1 MAGHYLRGDRSTN
14 TIIFQKPGTI
24 LFSGFT
30 VSNSVLTRVERPKTG
45 AYAVGFA
52 DYAGM
57 NFRVTSDG
65 DKKAES
71 VIAGKP
77 TGLYPLTGRS
87 KYYVRPGGVSGIHE
101 AVFGQF
107 PESFVLYGYPV
118 NFNNFG
124 LAYLDTVNVDSRTE
138 GHVKVPGPSNFEQN
152 FEELRFTCLG
162 ALDVAKVPAGES
174 GLVKVLEYWQAD
186 FYTRSILFDRK
197 ATDSCDPGKGV
208 LTLGVD
214 AYAVHVEGTLHG
226 VLGFHPGGNLV
237 TLADCQAVN
246 GPLDPPFDSRLKMP
260 GQFKLRGPKQEKYG
274 VTPVTDAYLSNWD
287 YRNQNPRGSGFLN
300 FAAKLDVP
308 FFEDL
313 RVHVHTSA
321 NREQT
326 NAPIYMMGGWP
337 DKGFAAGGKNFFND
351 KTFDTD
357 NRGFPTDVNNVE
369 YEDGKDS
376 LGDKYHVRAMRNW
389 LDLVQLDAPLKWSA
403 SGRAFRGYEAVKT
416 DLLVISAEY
425 EAKYLSAE
433 HAELAFGIQYEGMP
447 QINLAN
453 LAFDQLGG
461 LQDAFTGVVQ
471 AQVIDKG
478 FDALNSLL
486 EQGIQK
492 VLDPV
497 LDEILE
503 QPINALFNALSAKYD
518 PVQKQFTVPLNEVQ
532 AIIRQYC
539 GVVGGAPTSFRQ
551 VLETGLLGNLTDQ
564 KNGLIAQVD
573 SRLQDAEKALLEIEK
588 LLTETGNGNRTFVT
602 QLLKKLVQT
611 LVAQATDSPVAQSLA
626 GMAADIAGG
635 AIDPKLNEF
644 LQKADPTLDEIGGVI
659 ATVRGVF
666 TTLRGKLATGQ
677 EFVEE
682 LKAELNQL
690 VGNNEVLLAMTKA
703 CQDVEGYIGQF
714 KQGIDN
720 PFTPANAAAFKG
732 FLRQRIAD
740 RLGGSAIPS
749 SITTILKQ
757 RLYDLESAV
766 TEAVDS
772 VFQQVNVIIRDTLSS
787 ALSEI
792 DNSINGLLGPV
803 SDTMGAGRINGYA
816 HIVGDSLKE
825 LRLDIYAQ
833 FKVPTEMEFNAYLLI
848 REMDSENEENG
859 CIAPGEKATE
869 VRIGAKD
876 VDLSFISTDLRASV
890 EAKFTFRTEPSFSIL
905 GVGAGI
911 ELNGELK
918 FATFKMI
925 TYLGAQM
932 AFGSEEAYFSGAC
945 ALQFS
950 GYKAKG
956 GIYFGR
962 TCTLDPFFWDLDVK
976 SVIGKPP
983 FTGVYAYAE
992 VWIPISEALLGIPA
1006 SCMFEISAGVGLG
1019 AGYFVEGPTFVG
1031 KMLLGCYGSALCVAS
1046 VEGKLK
1052 LVGVKNPDG
1061 LSLKGGGTLEG
1072 CAGPC
1077 PFCVCIDVGVD
1088 VTYKNGKWDVSL

>member
-337 DKGFAAGGKNFFND
+337 DKGFAAGGNNFFND

-918 FATFKMI
+918 FATFKI

-932 AFGSEEAYFSGAC
+932 AFESEKAYFSGAC